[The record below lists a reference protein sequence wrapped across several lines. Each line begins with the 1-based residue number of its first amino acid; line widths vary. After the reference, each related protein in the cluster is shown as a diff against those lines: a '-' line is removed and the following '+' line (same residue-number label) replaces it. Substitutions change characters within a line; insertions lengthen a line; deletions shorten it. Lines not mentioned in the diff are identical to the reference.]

1 MHKNKISPAVLI
13 SFTLAI
19 LLLAALILLAFLLPR
34 LVEALCQARAYLSP
48 DRPRGTALEQGI
60 LLGIGYGMEA
70 VAAAAILL
78 LCALLRVIAQG
89 EIFSC
94 RSTRL
99 LLWVSLCCF
108 GEGALFLA
116 TAFSF
121 HASLAAAA
129 AISFVGLCL
138 LIVRNVLAD
147 ACRIKAENDYTI

>member
-1 MHKNKISPAVLI
+1 MRKAKASPAIRI
-13 SFTLAI
+13 SFLLAI

-48 DRPRGTALEQGI
+48 DRPHVTPTELGI
-60 LLGIGYGMEA
+60 LLGTAYGMEA
-70 VAAAAILL
+70 VAATAILL
-78 LCALLRVIAQG
+78 LCGLLRVIAQG
-89 EIFSC
+89 EIFSA

-99 LLWVSLCCF
+99 LLWVSICCF
-108 GEGALFLA
+108 GEGVLFLA

-121 HASLAAAA
+121 LASLAVAA

-138 LIVRNVLAD
+138 LIVRNVLAE